1 MKSLE
6 TVAADALELPK
17 DQRFTLAL
25 RILSSV
31 EPEPDAAVEAAWD
44 TEIRERIRRYDAG
57 QTPTVSGVEVFAG
70 LDGRL
75 SREH

>member
-6 TVAADALELPK
+6 AIASEALLLPK

-31 EPEPDAAVEAAWD
+31 EPQAEAGAEAAWD

-57 QTPTVSGVEVFAG
+57 LSASIAGREVVAG
-70 LDGRL
+70 LDKKLKG
-75 SREH
+75 